1 MVKVAIADFVPTGS
15 VVHNRC
21 FALSCVTFQSQKIC
35 CDCLIT
41 ANRTYTASGNWDY
54 NRYQIVGI
62 VLNSHYKVNISF
74 DFQCC
79 MTTKVCVSFNQN
91 THV

>member
-15 VVHNRC
+15 VVHNPC

-54 NRYQIVGI
+54 NRY
-62 VLNSHYKVNISF
+62 
-74 DFQCC
+74 
-79 MTTKVCVSFNQN
+79 
-91 THV
+91 